1 LPARYRCP
9 PVFAD
14 GCLEA
19 NAPDWAFQQDFGTP
33 ARAGISAPFCVG
45 THDVTAVAVAVGR
58 QGYAFPGSGESE
70 PVPNQKKPTE
80 SNCDAPVERRG
91 QSRGEVGST
100 DWETIVLKRV
110 ERHVESL
117 SGDPNSQLDA
127 LNESGWEEAALLA
140 LRRRIRDLKPG

>member
-1 LPARYRCP
+1 MGSPDEPAGPDASSPASPDRRLRHTFQP
-9 PVFAD
+9 TQRA
-14 GCLEA
+14 LEGL
-19 NAPDWAFQQDFGTP
+19 DL
-33 ARAGISAPFCVG
+33 CVD
-45 THDVTAVAVAVGR
+45 THDVTAVAATVGG
-58 QGYAFPGSGESE
+58 QGYAFPGPAESQ
-70 PVPNQKKPTE
+70 PVPKQKKPTE
-80 SNCDAPVERRG
+80 SNRNAPVERRG

-117 SGDPNSQLDA
+117 SGDPNSSQLDT